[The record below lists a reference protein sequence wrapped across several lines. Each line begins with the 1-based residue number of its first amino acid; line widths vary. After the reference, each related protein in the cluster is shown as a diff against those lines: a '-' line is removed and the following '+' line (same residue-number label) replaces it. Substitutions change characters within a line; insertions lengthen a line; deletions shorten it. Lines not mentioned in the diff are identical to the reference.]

1 MRVEVVYALPHDQRL
16 VAVDLEP
23 GATVADAVAAS
34 GLADVFPEI
43 DARAGPFG
51 VFGEHCAAD
60 RVLEAGDRVEIYRPL
75 AVDPREARRLRARAR
90 RGRGD
95 AGSG

>member
-16 VAVDLEP
+16 VAVDVPP
-23 GATVADAVAAS
+23 GATVTEAVVAS
-34 GLADVFPEI
+34 GLAEAFPEI

-51 VFGEHCAAD
+51 VFGEHCGPD

-75 AVDPREARRLRARAR
+75 TMDPGEARRLRARAR
-90 RGRGD
+90 RRREGGT
-95 AGSG
+95 G

>member
-16 VAVDLEP
+16 VTVEVAA

-34 GLADVFPEI
+34 GLAEVCPGI
-43 DARAGPFG
+43 DPAAGPFG
-51 VFGEHCAAD
+51 VFGERCGPE

-75 AVDPREARRLRARAR
+75 AMDPREARRRRARAR
-90 RGRGD
+90 RGRG
-95 AGSG
+95 G